1 MQKNNEKALESLE
14 FQGYRR
20 LAGMGFEPHDLRVMS
35 YTGKNWNEIHSL
47 AKACIRAEKPTKKPT
62 N

>member
-35 YTGKNWNEIHSL
+35 PTSYQAALSRDLIFTTFL
-47 AKACIRAEKPTKKPT
+47 ALF
-62 N
+62 